1 MAGEQFLL
9 ELLAYQTGCTYIS
22 DLHNLRSFQKI
33 RLIRMLEKLEAEER
47 DLPVWQDAL
56 AYIAGKTSQGS
67 SAEQIKKALIA
78 ALATSM
84 EVV

>member
-1 MAGEQFLL
+1 
-9 ELLAYQTGCTYIS
+9 
-22 DLHNLRSFQKI
+22 
-33 RLIRMLEKLEAEER
+33 MLEKLEAEER

-78 ALATSM
+78 ALATSV